1 MVTLKEIAAKVGVS
15 QATVSRVLNFDSTLS
30 VTAQTRQ
37 AIIEAAEELN
47 YATPRARRKTQT
59 SSAPEARFAMVH
71 FLRPEQELADPYY
84 VSVRLG
90 IEARAA
96 ALNIELV
103 KLYQDATVPDPAVLV
118 GVDGVIAV
126 GMLDGIHTSW
136 LQAHAKH
143 LVFADFT
150 PQDDETDSAESDVSD
165 AMRKLLAALTSKG
178 YKRIGFI
185 GWWDRNSHGDIT
197 GRDKRSGAYVD
208 WMRQEG
214 RYDAELIAL
223 DSNTEES
230 GYRLANEILSR
241 SVGLD
246 CLICGNDNMAVGAY
260 RAIQNLGLSI
270 PSDVGVAS
278 FNDISVAQ
286 FLSPPLSTVRL
297 PGKEIG
303 ESAVDLLAERL
314 AGRSV
319 TKRCI
324 LYSSMVWRES
334 TRA

>member
-1 MVTLKEIAAKVGVS
+1 
-15 QATVSRVLNFDSTLS
+15 
-30 VTAQTRQ
+30 
-37 AIIEAAEELN
+37 
-47 YATPRARRKTQT
+47 
-59 SSAPEARFAMVH
+59 
-71 FLRPEQELADPYY
+71 
-84 VSVRLG
+84 
-90 IEARAA
+90 
-96 ALNIELV
+96 
-103 KLYQDATVPDPAVLV
+103 
-118 GVDGVIAV
+118 
-126 GMLDGIHTSW
+126 
-136 LQAHAKH
+136 
-143 LVFADFT
+143 
-150 PQDDETDSAESDVSD
+150 
-165 AMRKLLAALTSKG
+165 
-178 YKRIGFI
+178 
-185 GWWDRNSHGDIT
+185 
-197 GRDKRSGAYVD
+197 
-208 WMRQEG
+208 MRQEG